1 MQTELPPLTS
11 PVARFASST
20 RYADIPADVVRLSK
34 GAVLDCLA
42 VAFAGCVAEGSVL
55 LRRHLAQFGFP
66 RPNASVIGTDMRLP
80 AQFAALANGN
90 AMHSDDYDDTHNPS
104 RIHPSASVAAA
115 LFAAAE
121 AADASGR
128 DLLSAFNVGVEASC
142 KISIA
147 TASAHYGRG
156 FHSSGTISPYGA
168 AAAVCNVRQLPYETT
183 LAALGIAGSQSA
195 GVRENFGTMT
205 KPMHAGRAGES
216 GVMAADLA
224 KSGFT
229 SSPTILEG
237 ERGFFTAYS
246 DKCEAN
252 VILDTLGKPWT
263 FATEASIG
271 IKPFPSGRL
280 THPGMCELE
289 KIVKEH
295 DIKPDQVERIHVR
308 TNRQLPGNL
317 TYNRPVTGLE
327 GKFSMEFCLAS
338 ILVVRRGGLAEFTDE
353 FVNRA
358 DVQAAI
364 GKIDY
369 TCYSDEEAAAKKYP
383 LLTTFLDVVLK
394 DGRRFAGRAD
404 YARGSPPQIM
414 TFDEVADKLR
424 GGADFAKWDKAKTEA
439 IVAIAR
445 ELEHMKKFSELAALL
460 RN

>member
-1 MQTELPPLTS
+1 MPTELPALTS
-11 PVARFASST
+11 RVAQFASST
-20 RYADIPADVVRLSK
+20 GYADIPDDVLRLSK
-34 GAVLDCLA
+34 SAVLDCLA

-66 RPNASVIGTDMRLP
+66 HPNATVIGTGMRLP

-90 AMHSDDYDDTHNPS
+90 SMHSDDYDDTHNPS

-128 DLLSAFNVGVEASC
+128 DLLAAFNVGVEASC

-147 TASAHYGRG
+147 TAGAHYGRG

-168 AAAVCNVRQLPYETT
+168 AAAVCNVRHLSPEMT
-183 LAALGIAGSQSA
+183 LTALGIAGSQSA

-205 KPMHAGRAGES
+205 KPLHAGRAGET

-224 KSGFT
+224 ANGFT

-237 ERGFFTAYS
+237 ERGFFAAYS
-246 DKCEAN
+246 DQCDAP

-263 FATEASIG
+263 FATAASIG

-289 KIVKEH
+289 RIVKENNL
-295 DIKPDQVERIHVR
+295 KPGEVERIHVK

-317 TYNRPVTGLE
+317 TYHRPRTGLE

-338 ILVVRRGGLAEFTDE
+338 ILVVRRAGLAEFTDE

-358 DVQAAI
+358 DVQEAI
-364 GKIDY
+364 AKIDY
-369 TCYSDEEAAAKKYP
+369 TCYSDDEAASNKYP
-383 LLTTFLDVVLK
+383 LLTTFLEVVLK
-394 DGRRFAGRAD
+394 DGRRFNGRVD
-404 YARGSPPQIM
+404 YARGSPPQPM

-424 GGADFAKWDKAKTEA
+424 GGADFAKWDKAKTEG
-439 IVAIAR
+439 IVAIVR
-445 ELEHMKKFSELAALL
+445 ELESLKKFSELAVLL
-460 RN
+460 RK